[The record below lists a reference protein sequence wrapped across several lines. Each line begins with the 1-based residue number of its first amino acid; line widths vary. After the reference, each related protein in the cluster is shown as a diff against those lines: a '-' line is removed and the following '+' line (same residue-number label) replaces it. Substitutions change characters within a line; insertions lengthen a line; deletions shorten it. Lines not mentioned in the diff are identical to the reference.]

1 MPFAQEQ
8 SPPPSPGPI
17 DVHIDLS
24 GLANLIWQAFVDHV
38 GDLGNA
44 IWSSL
49 LPNLPALAGQ
59 VLVLVSDALRSAG
72 QAIWNGIWTSSA
84 NIVTRI
90 PPELTYQ
97 SSWYRAIAADPLPV
111 AVGGATLALVL
122 LGLRTGLG
130 ALVGRDHVITHITGR
145 LIPAVF
151 LVLAYPA
158 LIARGA
164 ELLNTA
170 AA

>member
-1 MPFAQEQ
+1 MQADPN
-8 SPPPSPGPI
+8 PPPAQPAQPAGPI

-24 GLANLIWQAFVDHV
+24 GLAGLIWQAFVDHIS
-38 GDLGNA
+38 DLGNA

-84 NIVTRI
+84 NIVTQI
-90 PPELTYQ
+90 PPDLTYQ

-111 AVGGATLALVL
+111 AVGGATL
-122 LGLRTGLG
+122 
-130 ALVGRDHVITHITGR
+130 
-145 LIPAVF
+145 
-151 LVLAYPA
+151 
-158 LIARGA
+158 
-164 ELLNTA
+164 
-170 AA
+170 